1 MAADLAE
8 RATVDVP
15 DRVGTGARILRRQFG
30 HRADRHPGGSGRR
43 AVLGDCPGFPAQ
55 PHAGVRSQRY
65 GRHDRAGD
73 RSTCPANRRDA
84 ARVGLGLVVGDSA
97 LHVIRYGAWQIGLVV
112 AMTLTIAL
120 LPIGHSGAL
129 VAQAGRHGRRPPRT
143 REHMAASL
151 PYWTPI
157 ADDLLGASR

>member
-1 MAADLAE
+1 
-8 RATVDVP
+8 
-15 DRVGTGARILRRQFG
+15 
-30 HRADRHPGGSGRR
+30 
-43 AVLGDCPGFPAQ
+43 
-55 PHAGVRSQRY
+55 
-65 GRHDRAGD
+65 
-73 RSTCPANRRDA
+73 
-84 ARVGLGLVVGDSA
+84 
-97 LHVIRYGAWQIGLVV
+97 
-112 AMTLTIAL
+112 MTLTIAL